1 MKRISSSG
9 GAEPRKQYFL
19 SRTQIPDLP
28 LDSIIDS
35 FLSRF
40 DPCTPTTQRKYR
52 HYSIPKLTICTKVRI
67 PLPQNAPSID
77 ALLDNPYLSL
87 ISSYCDAVLVSP
99 EEVQRTAMRRAYIHQ
114 AVNHVVKTQALIASG
129 EETKPRDQGFT
140 QATVLLL
147 VPYKRFALEIVQ
159 LLIEL
164 HCKGRAKRVSKKSR
178 RKFEDEYTNS
188 EDLQYGDDFK
198 LGLSLAPRHNMF
210 LYTPFKLSDIIIAS
224 PLALSALLTEDPA
237 ASSALSSIEILVVDE
252 AGIMLMQNWD
262 HVEAIWEKVNL
273 MPQRDFVTADISR
286 VREYWLDQ
294 RGSEY
299 RQNVLLSN
307 ILTPE
312 INGLVGRS
320 QSHLGC
326 IKVAPTYAGVLV
338 PGKLHRLRKFECTP
352 EMVNEQRFQ
361 YFTQEFWMK
370 IRDVLPSPAVVFCS
384 SYFEFVRLKNW
395 FETEEPGVVAISE
408 YTSKSDR
415 QRYLSYVQ
423 NDTSKAVLLTER
435 LLYFRH
441 TNVKAAK
448 AIVLYSLP
456 LHPNIYEE
464 MAKHMT
470 GEEVWMV
477 FCALDALQLQR
488 ILGDT
493 KAQQLITS
501 KGSNF
506 SVNATS

>member
-1 MKRISSSG
+1 MKRTSSSG
-9 GAEPRKQYFL
+9 AAEPSKQYFPPRL
-19 SRTQIPDLP
+19 HIPDLP
-28 LDSIIDS
+28 LDSSTDS

-40 DPCTPTTQRKYR
+40 DLWPPTTLRKYSHR
-52 HYSIPKLTICTKVRI
+52 SIPKLTLCAQVRI
-67 PLPQNAPSID
+67 PLPQNSPSIE
-77 ALLDNPYLSL
+77 AMPDNPYLSL
-87 ISSYCDAVLVSP
+87 ISSYCDAVLVAP
-99 EEVQRTAMRRAYIHQ
+99 EEVHRTAMRRAYVHQ

-129 EETKPRDQGFT
+129 EDTQSRDQGFT

-147 VPYKRFALEIVQ
+147 VPYKRFALEIVE

-178 RKFEDEYTNS
+178 RKFEDEYSNS

-224 PLALSALLTEDPA
+224 PLSLSALLAEDPA
-237 ASSALSSIEILVVDE
+237 ASSALSSIEIMVVDE
-252 AGIMLMQNWD
+252 AGILLMQNWD

-286 VREYWLDQ
+286 VREYCLDQ
-294 RGSEY
+294 RGSEH
-299 RQNVLLSN
+299 RQSVLISN
-307 ILTPE
+307 ILTPD
-312 INGLVGRS
+312 INGLIGRS

-326 IKVAPTYAGVLV
+326 IKVVPSYAGVLM

-352 EMVNEQRFQ
+352 EMVNEERFQ

-408 YTSKSDR
+408 YTSKPDR

-423 NDTSKAVLLTER
+423 NDTSRAVLLTER
-435 LLYFRH
+435 LVYFRH
-441 TNVKAAK
+441 IHVKAAK
-448 AIVLYSLP
+448 AVVLYSLP
-456 LHPNIYEE
+456 LHPHIYEE
-464 MAKHMT
+464 MTKHMT

-488 ILGDT
+488 LLGDS
-493 KAQQLITS
+493 KAQQLVTS